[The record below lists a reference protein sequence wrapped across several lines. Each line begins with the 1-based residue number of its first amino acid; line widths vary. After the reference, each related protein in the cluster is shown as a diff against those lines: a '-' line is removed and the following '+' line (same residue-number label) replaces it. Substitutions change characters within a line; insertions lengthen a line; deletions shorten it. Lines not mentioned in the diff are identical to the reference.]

1 MQMIKNE
8 ISISDQS
15 NPQPPVLLAM
25 RVLVETVL
33 LLAENKERGEEAV
46 PEKQRQGCGGER
58 RDSKCRDFLLLK

>member
-8 ISISDQS
+8 LSMSDQS

-33 LLAENKERGEEAV
+33 LLAENKE
-46 PEKQRQGCGGER
+46 KQRQGCGGER
-58 RDSKCRDFLLLK
+58 RDSKCRDYDC